1 VTGSRLDRTSHFP
14 KIIAQDV
21 AGETTQKNT
30 DERSPAMIENLLAAR
45 LQMAISLGFHIIFAV
60 AGMAMPLMMVIAE
73 WRYIRTGNE
82 IFRELAKRWAKGT
95 AVLFAIGAVSGTVLS
110 FELGLLWPKFM
121 AWAGPIIG
129 LLFSLEGVAFF
140 TEAIF
145 LGIYLYGW
153 DKIPP
158 SVHLLS
164 GVIVMVSG
172 VLSAFFVVLANGWM
186 NHPVGFQL
194 RDGQPIHITPLAAF
208 TNPVGLHESHHM
220 ILAAFVA
227 IGFFLAGIHA
237 FFLLRQPENPFHQQ
251 AVRIAFI
258 TAGLAAVFQPLS
270 GDLLARTVATYS
282 PIKLAAL
289 EGHFH
294 TGPGASFWIGGIPN
308 VSTATVSYGLEIP
321 YGLSLLLHGDP
332 MASVTGLMDFPRPE
346 WPPVAVVHVAFQIM
360 IAAGFIL
367 MGMSVWGLWKVWRR
381 KCLWESRGF
390 LRCLV
395 GCAPLGLIAIE
406 SGWVVTEVGRQ
417 PWIIK
422 GIMHTS
428 DAVTPM
434 PGLTVPL
441 IFFTL
446 LYLML
451 GGIVLWLVHRHLAVF
466 PQALEPDG
474 PSPRGTHARP

>member
-1 VTGSRLDRTSHFP
+1 
-14 KIIAQDV
+14 
-21 AGETTQKNT
+21 
-30 DERSPAMIENLLAAR
+30 MIENLLAAR

-60 AGMAMPLMMVIAE
+60 AGMAMPFMMVIAE
-73 WRYIRTGNE
+73 WRYIRTGND
-82 IFRELAKRWAKGT
+82 ILRELATRWAKGT
-95 AVLFAIGAVSGTVLS
+95 AILFAIGAVSGTVLS

-129 LLFSLEGVAFF
+129 LLFSLEGFAFF

-153 DKIPP
+153 NKIPP
-158 SVHLLS
+158 YLHLMS
-164 GVIVMVSG
+164 GVIVTVSG
-172 VLSAFFVVLANGWM
+172 VFSAFFVVLANGWM

-194 RDGQPIHITPLAAF
+194 HDGQAVQITPLATF
-208 TNPVGLHESHHM
+208 LNPIGLHESHHM

-227 IGFFLAGIHA
+227 IGFLVAGIHA
-237 FFLLRQPENPFHQQ
+237 FFLLRQPENPFHQE
-251 AVRIAFI
+251 ALRIALI
-258 TAGLAAVFQPLS
+258 TGGLAAIVQPLS

-294 TGPGASFWIGGIPN
+294 TTSGASFWIGGIPDI
-308 VSTATVSYGLEIP
+308 STATVSYGIEIP

-332 MASVTGLMDFPRPE
+332 MASVTGLLDFPRQE
-346 WPPVAVVHVAFQIM
+346 WPPVATVHLAFQLM
-360 IAAGFIL
+360 IASGFIL
-367 MGMSVWGLWKVWRR
+367 MGMSVWGFWKIWRQKR
-381 KCLWESRGF
+381 LWESRGF

-417 PWIIK
+417 PWIIT
-422 GIMHTS
+422 GIMRTT

-446 LYLML
+446 LYVGLA
-451 GGIVLWLVHRHLAVF
+451 GIVLWLLYRHLAVF
-466 PQALEPDG
+466 PQLLEPDG
-474 PSPRGTHARP
+474 PTSRETHAGP

>member
-1 VTGSRLDRTSHFP
+1 
-14 KIIAQDV
+14 
-21 AGETTQKNT
+21 
-30 DERSPAMIENLLAAR
+30 MIENLLAAR

-60 AGMAMPLMMVIAE
+60 AGMAMPFMMVIAE
-73 WRYIRTGNE
+73 WRYIRTGND
-82 IFRELAKRWAKGT
+82 ILRELAKRWAKGT
-95 AVLFAIGAVSGTVLS
+95 AILFAIGAVSGTVLS

-129 LLFSLEGVAFF
+129 LLFSLEGFAFF

-145 LGIYLYGW
+145 LGVYLYAW

-158 SVHLLS
+158 YLHLMS
-164 GVIVMVSG
+164 GVIVTVSG
-172 VLSAFFVVLANGWM
+172 ILSAFFVVLANGWM

-194 RDGQPIHITPLAAF
+194 RDGQPIQINPLATF

-227 IGFFLAGIHA
+227 IGFLVAGIHA
-237 FFLLRQPENPFHQQ
+237 FFLLRQPENPFHQE
-251 AVRIAFI
+251 ALRIALI
-258 TAGLAAVFQPLS
+258 TGGLAAIVQPLS

-294 TGPGASFWIGGIPN
+294 TTSGASFWIGGIPDI
-308 VSTATVSYGLEIP
+308 STATVSYGIEIP
-321 YGLSLLLHGDP
+321 YGLSLFLHGDP
-332 MASVTGLMDFPRPE
+332 MASVTGLLDFPPQD
-346 WPPVAVVHVAFQIM
+346 WPPVATVHLAFQLM
-360 IAAGFIL
+360 IASGFIL
-367 MGMSVWGLWKVWRR
+367 MGMSVWGFWKIWRQKR
-381 KCLWESRGF
+381 LWESRGF

-417 PWIIK
+417 PWIIT
-422 GIMHTS
+422 GIMRTT

-446 LYLML
+446 LYVGLA
-451 GGIVLWLVHRHLAVF
+451 GIVLWLLYRHLAVF
-466 PQALEPDG
+466 PQLLEPDG
-474 PSPRGTHARP
+474 PTSRETHAGP